1 MKIKTDFITNSS
13 SASFVIARS
22 CLSKA
27 QMYMIVN
34 HIELAAAVEEDYEGK
49 LYPDPWRIEIKDHVI
64 EGDTSMDNFD
74 MTWFLINVVKVDP
87 KHIHFEGS
95 NY

>member
-13 SASFVIARS
+13 SASFSIARS
-22 CLSKA
+22 CLS
-27 QMYMIVN
+27 QNQIDMIVN

-49 LYPDPWRIEIKDHVI
+49 LYLEQWRITIKDHLV

-74 MTWFLINVVKVDP
+74 MNWFLKHVVKVDP
-87 KHIHFEGS
+87 DCLHWEGS